1 MKNKRDCF
9 KGLFFIHK
17 ITQEVALDV
26 QKWDLAYE
34 DYKNGIKYKDIAD
47 KYDVSINTVKS
58 WKSRKWNAPPKEVAT
73 KKKKVAHKKELQP
86 VIENDSL
93 TEQQKMFCLF
103 YLQHFNATKAYQQ
116 AYRCD
121 YNSARANSIRL
132 IAKDSIKKELH
143 RLKAELQQ
151 DVFVDIKDLIQEY
164 VKQAF
169 ADITD
174 FTEFGYDELPY
185 LDFAGN
191 EITDKETGKVK
202 TYKVSNVVLKN
213 ASEVD
218 GTLIQEIK
226 KGKDGVSVKLYDKQK
241 AMSELMKYIATD
253 ELKQAKTEKAQA
265 EAKIL
270 MNKADKLT
278 AGGKANELLEALLEV
293 KSRGVSDGN

>member
-1 MKNKRDCF
+1 M
-9 KGLFFIHK
+9 
-17 ITQEVALDV
+17 

-34 DYKNGIKYKDIAD
+34 DYKNGMKYKDIAD

-86 VIENDSL
+86 VIENDDL

-116 AYRCD
+116 AYQSD
-121 YNSARANSIRL
+121 YRTANVNGSRL
-132 IAKDSIKKELH
+132 LVKASIKQELH

-151 DVFVDIKDLIQEY
+151 DVFVDVKDLIQEY
-164 VKQAF
+164 IKQAF

-174 FTEFGYDELPY
+174 FTEFGQEMVEFSDGEERP
-185 LDFAGN
+185 
-191 EITDKETGKVK
+191 
-202 TYKVSNVVLKN
+202 VSFVRLKN
-213 ASEVD
+213 SSEVD

-241 AMSELMKYIATD
+241 AMSELMKYLSVDSEASNNEAD
-253 ELKQAKTEKAQA
+253 SWKQAVINAA
-265 EAKIL
+265 
-270 MNKADKLT
+270 NKRAVEE
-278 AGGKANELLEALLEV
+278 NE
-293 KSRGVSDGN
+293 

>member
-1 MKNKRDCF
+1 M
-9 KGLFFIHK
+9 
-17 ITQEVALDV
+17 DV

-34 DYKNGIKYKDIAD
+34 DYKIGMKYKDIAD

-86 VIENDSL
+86 VIENDDL

-116 AYRCD
+116 AYGCD

-241 AMSELMKYIATD
+241 AISELMKYIATD

>member
-1 MKNKRDCF
+1 M
-9 KGLFFIHK
+9 
-17 ITQEVALDV
+17 

-34 DYKNGIKYKDIAD
+34 DYKNGMKYKDIAD

-86 VIENDSL
+86 VIDNDDL

-116 AYRCD
+116 AYGCD

-132 IAKDSIKKELH
+132 LAKDSIKEELH

-270 MNKADKLT
+270 TNQADKLT

>member
-1 MKNKRDCF
+1 M
-9 KGLFFIHK
+9 
-17 ITQEVALDV
+17 ALGV

-34 DYKNGIKYKDIAD
+34 NYKNGMKYKDIAD

-58 WKSRKWNAPPKEVAT
+58 WKSRKWNATPKEVAT
-73 KKKKVAHKKELQP
+73 KKKKVAHKKESQP
-86 VIENDSL
+86 VIENDAL

-116 AYRCD
+116 AYGCG

-132 IAKDSIKKELH
+132 LAKDRIKKELH
-143 RLKAELQQ
+143 RLKAEFQQ

-174 FTEFGYDELPY
+174 FTEFGYDEYPFK
-185 LDFAGN
+185 DING
-191 EITDKETGKVK
+191 EEVIDEETGEVK
-202 TYKVSNVVLKN
+202 TYKVSNVSLKDSN
-213 ASEVD
+213 EVD
-218 GTLIQEIK
+218 GTLIQEVK

-253 ELKQAKTEKAQA
+253 ELKQAQTEKAQA

-270 MNKADKLT
+270 TNKADKLT